1 MERGH
6 VLVEPTNAHDA
17 ATSDATTNDARTDP
31 TTTDAA
37 SDADL
42 STRLRQAYVAH
53 ALAGLLPAR
62 RNAFAKRAL
71 DLTLGLLLLAVALPL
86 LGALALAIRVGWLGR
101 AVGGH
106 DGARDTAPV
115 FLCQQ
120 YAGRGGRV
128 FVGASLVA
136 LRTTW
141 LRRLARLPLLLA
153 VVRGEMSLVGPRPM
167 LYDEW
172 IAQADADTLPARHA
186 LAVLYAKPGLTGPW
200 IVHKGSALAIDGDAV
215 PGATPDLFSIAHGSF
230 TSDLAILARTPLALL
245 RRRAY

>member
-1 MERGH
+1 MERGDA
-6 VLVEPTNAHDA
+6 LVASANAHDSA
-17 ATSDATTNDARTDP
+17 STDARTDARTDP
-31 TTTDAA
+31 ATTDAT

-86 LGALALAIRVGWLGR
+86 LGALALAIRLGWLGR
-101 AVGGH
+101 AAGGH
-106 DGARDTAPV
+106 DGAHDTAPV
-115 FLCQQ
+115 FLRQR

-128 FVGASLVA
+128 FMGASLPA
-136 LRTTW
+136 LRTTR

-172 IAQADADTLPARHA
+172 MAPTNADTLAARHA

-200 IVHKGSALAIDGDAV
+200 FVHDTGKSLATDQDAT
-215 PGATPDLFSIAHGSF
+215 PFANPDLFSIAHGSF
-230 TSDLAILARTPLALL
+230 ARDLAILAHTPLTLL
-245 RRRAY
+245 RR